1 MGYLL
6 IIDMLPT
13 YGLLFYM
20 LVSVC
25 VFALLH
31 GLRKT
36 SPDRRRLRFVMAAA
50 LVVSWICAL
59 FAALVYV
66 MATPVSQPDMA
77 DFYVM
82 YRPASLGALL
92 VLFLAQIGYGIKVIR
107 R

>member
-1 MGYLL
+1 MGHLL

-13 YGLLFYM
+13 YGLLFYV

-25 VFALLH
+25 VLVLLH

-36 SPDRRRLRFVMAAA
+36 SPDQRRLRSVTAAT
-50 LVVSWICAL
+50 LVVSWVCAL

-66 MATPVSQPDMA
+66 MAAPASQPDMT

-82 YRPASLGALL
+82 YRPASLGVLL
-92 VLFLAQIGYGIKVIR
+92 VLFLAQVGYGIRAIR